1 MRWKPNSKR
10 WGGTADHDFRH
21 HHRRLRPYF
30 VRPDHRS
37 VLQFAAP
44 RQAAD
49 LRPELRPGPDELRQY
64 VAELARISE
73 TYVTAHPNAGL
84 PNAFGEYD
92 LDAAEM
98 ARRVGEWAQAGFL
111 NIIGGCC
118 GTTPEHIAAM
128 ANAVEACRRAGCR
141 RSRSPAA
148 RRASE
153 PLTIDANTL
162 FVNVGERTNVTGSAR
177 FKRLI
182 KEEKYS
188 EALDVARQQ
197 VESGAQIIDINMDEG
212 MLDAEA
218 AMVRFLNLIAGEPDI
233 ARVPIMIDSSVVR
246 YRERPEVHSGQGHRQ
261 LDLDEGG

>member
-98 ARRVGEWAQAGFL
+98 ARRSGRAQAGFL

-128 ANAVEACRRAGCR
+128 ANAVEGVPPRRLPEIPVACRPAG
-141 RSRSPAA
+141 P
-148 RRASE
+148 E

-212 MLDAEA
+212 CSTPKRRWCASLT
-218 AMVRFLNLIAGEPDI
+218 
-233 ARVPIMIDSSVVR
+233 
-246 YRERPEVHSGQGHRQ
+246 
-261 LDLDEGG
+261 